1 MVEKDKINIV
11 FTLETMS
18 KADELLKVVILGVE
32 LYLNLKCKEG
42 ITKVN
47 VRDIEYFETLEND
60 VYAIVGRNKYIC
72 DDKLYSLEQM
82 LENKYYVRTSKSYL
96 VNILK
101 IKFIKPML
109 NYKYLL
115 IMNNGDEIDVNRTY
129 LKAFKNKLNL

>member
-1 MVEKDKINIV
+1 
-11 FTLETMS
+11 MS
-18 KADELLKVVILGVE
+18 F
-32 LYLNLKCKEG
+32 
-42 ITKVN
+42 
-47 VRDIEYFETLEND
+47 RDIEYFETLEND